1 MSDSD
6 GPSADQQ
13 QSASP
18 AHPSGPAHLSG
29 PAYPGGTAAPAD
41 SAGGS
46 GAEQHDRVP
55 EQTLLEQMGGV
66 AGIAYSAVPIVVF
79 VVVNALT
86 GLMPAI
92 WAAIGV
98 AVAIAVVRM
107 VRREPL
113 QPALSGLLGVVV
125 CSFLAYRS
133 GDAKGFFLLGI
144 WTSLVYGSVFLVS
157 VLVRWPLVGAAWS
170 VLNGSGFE
178 WRRHRRAMRGYDL
191 ATLAWVVV
199 FAAKFVV
206 QQWLYASDQTG
217 WLAFARIAMGYPLTG
232 LALLVTVWAIRRA
245 AKVAEEVEAAREVQ
259 EAPNEQAPVERAPVQ
274 GGAAREEQ
282 RLQDAREAAAE
293 TRTLPRQQ

>member
-6 GPSADQQ
+6 GPSADQH
-13 QSASP
+13 QSASS
-18 AHPSGPAHLSG
+18 ANSANTARLGALAGSGGS
-29 PAYPGGTAAPAD
+29 AD
-41 SAGGS
+41 SA
-46 GAEQHDRVP
+46 A

-66 AGIAYSAVPIVVF
+66 AGIAYSAVPIIVF

-144 WTSLVYGSVFLVS
+144 WTSLVYGAAFLIS

-170 VLNGSGFE
+170 LLNRTGFE
-178 WRRHRRAMRGYDL
+178 WRRQRRAMRGYDL

-217 WLAFARIAMGYPLTG
+217 WLAFARIVMGYPLTG

-245 AKVAEEVEAAREVQ
+245 TKVADEVEAAREAQ
-259 EAPNEQAPVERAPVQ
+259 EDPAQEDAAQQA
-274 GGAAREEQ
+274 
-282 RLQDAREAAAE
+282 RLPQTGEAAAE

>member
-6 GPSADQQ
+6 GPSADRQQ
-13 QSASP
+13 
-18 AHPSGPAHLSG
+18 
-29 PAYPGGTAAPAD
+29 APAGT
-41 SAGGS
+41 SRPGTPLAPGEPVNSGAGESGS
-46 GAEQHDRVP
+46 GGRAP

-66 AGIAYSAVPIVVF
+66 TGLAYSAVPIVVF
-79 VVVNALT
+79 VVVNAVT

-92 WAAIGV
+92 WAAVGV
-98 AVAIAVVRM
+98 ALAIAVVRV

-113 QPALSGLLGVVV
+113 QPAISGLLGVVV
-125 CSFLAYRS
+125 CSFIAYRS

-144 WTSLVYGSVFLVS
+144 WTSLVYGAVFLVS
-157 VLVRWPLVGAAWS
+157 VVVRWPLVGAAWS
-170 VLNGSGFE
+170 ALNGTGFE

-217 WLAFARIAMGYPLTG
+217 WLAVARIAMGYPLTG

-245 AKVAEEVEAAREVQ
+245 TKVAEEVEAARDV
-259 EAPNEQAPVERAPVQ
+259 A
-274 GGAAREEQ
+274 G
-282 RLQDAREAAAE
+282 AE
-293 TRTLPRQQ
+293 TRTLPR